1 MFAVMFMVVYADVL
15 IALNIFVNYFLLLSV
30 KKLMK
35 INVKTLNIAIGAL
48 LGGIYALSIFLENVP
63 KPLQLLMNIC
73 ALSVMTLVSF
83 RPISLKVFL
92 NDILCLFGVN
102 TAFAG
107 IMLAVWLFFSPKG
120 MLYNNSIVYF
130 DIDIKLLA
138 VSTLVCYAVLR
149 AVGLFVKRAS
159 PADKTVSVSL
169 VNSGKSITVNA
180 LIDTGN
186 TLKDAFTGE
195 GVVIA
200 DEAVIKSLFGCS
212 LTAYIEKEKSENKLN
227 IRLIPVNTVSG
238 ETVLPAV
245 KTEQMIIN
253 KTGKTKQGVLLA
265 QSKTKIS
272 NGEYQLI
279 LNWEIMN

>member
-1 MFAVMFMVVYADVL
+1 MVVYADVL

>member
-1 MFAVMFMVVYADVL
+1 MVVYADVL

-63 KPLQLLMNIC
+63 KPLQLLMNVC

-83 RPISLKVFL
+83 RPTSLKVFL
-92 NDILCLFGVN
+92 KDILCLFGVN

-138 VSTLVCYAVLR
+138 VSTLICYAVLR

>member
-1 MFAVMFMVVYADVL
+1 MVVYADVL

-83 RPISLKVFL
+83 RPISLKAFL
-92 NDILCLFGVN
+92 KYILCLFGVN

-130 DIDIKLLA
+130 NIDIKLLA
-138 VSTLVCYAVLR
+138 VSTLICYAVLR

-195 GVVIA
+195 SVVIA

>member
-1 MFAVMFMVVYADVL
+1 MFMVVYADVL

-63 KPLQLLMNIC
+63 KPLQFLMNIC

-83 RPISLKVFL
+83 RPISLKAFL
-92 NDILCLFGVN
+92 KYILCLFGVN

-149 AVGLFVKRAS
+149 VVGLFVKRAS

-169 VNSGKSITVNA
+169 FNSGKSITVNA

-212 LTAYIEKEKSENKLN
+212 LTAYIEKEKTGIYENKLN

>member
-63 KPLQLLMNIC
+63 KPLQFLMNIC

-83 RPISLKVFL
+83 RPISLKAFL
-92 NDILCLFGVN
+92 KYILCLFGVN
-102 TAFAG
+102 TVFAG

-149 AVGLFVKRAS
+149 VVGLFVKRAS

-200 DEAVIKSLFGCS
+200 DEAVIKLLFGCS

-245 KTEQMIIN
+245 KTDQMIIN

>member
-1 MFAVMFMVVYADVL
+1 MVVYADVL

-48 LGGIYALSIFLENVP
+48 LGGVYALSIFLENVP
-63 KPLQLLMNIC
+63 KPLQFLMNIC

-83 RPISLKVFL
+83 RPISLKAFL
-92 NDILCLFGVN
+92 KYILCLFGVN

-149 AVGLFVKRAS
+149 VVGLFVKRAS

-200 DEAVIKSLFGCS
+200 DKAVIKSLFGCS

-253 KTGKTKQGVLLA
+253 KTGKTKQCVLLA

>member
-1 MFAVMFMVVYADVL
+1 MVVYADVL

-63 KPLQLLMNIC
+63 KPLQFLMNIC

-83 RPISLKVFL
+83 RPISLKAFL
-92 NDILCLFGVN
+92 KYILCLFGVN
-102 TAFAG
+102 TVFAG

-149 AVGLFVKRAS
+149 VVGLFVKRAS

-200 DEAVIKSLFGCS
+200 DEAVIKLLFGCS

-245 KTEQMIIN
+245 KTDQMIIN

>member
-1 MFAVMFMVVYADVL
+1 MVVYADVL

-73 ALSVMTLVSF
+73 ALSVMTSVSF
-83 RPISLKVFL
+83 RPTSLKVFL
-92 NDILCLFGVN
+92 KDILCLFGVN

-130 DIDIKLLA
+130 DVDIKLLA
-138 VSTLVCYAVLR
+138 VSTLICYAVLR
-149 AVGLFVKRAS
+149 VVGLFVKRAS
-159 PADKTVSVSL
+159 PADKIVSVSL